1 MMKKRKHLN
10 LKKEN
15 MIHFLI

>member
-1 MMKKRKHLN
+1 M

-15 MIHFLI
+15 MIKLVSY